1 MTTHDLW
8 KNILLGDDKA
18 MAELILR
25 LENVI
30 LAESKLNG
38 QVHEDVAQEIRE
50 KLIRAIRKELGRE
63 S

>member
-1 MTTHDLW
+1 
-8 KNILLGDDKA
+8 

-50 KLIRAIRKELGRE
+50 KLIRAIRKELGSE